1 MIRSHHGSRED
12 QIDIPLSFSPS
23 PIGSVSQSTITT
35 LSTLGLKEAF
45 PGGKADWR
53 FSSVQQS
60 SRDSKSFPGLGRL
73 QGGLTLYS
81 RVPNLPLLFLL
92 FPQLRSVSPTSVSFG
107 SVSDPTI
114 DHRFRKDG
122 WYD

>member
-1 MIRSHHGSRED
+1 VIRSHHGSRED

-60 SRDSKSFPGLGRL
+60 SR
-73 QGGLTLYS
+73 
-81 RVPNLPLLFLL
+81 VPNLPLLFLL